1 MTLQPGFDITEA
13 IELLEICAI
22 LNETRVLGDPDKASA
37 PKIPPNT
44 VPKELPK
51 PPNWT
56 QVYGMP
62 ETSPPNYNYFEIWK
76 HKTVSNRYVV
86 GVRGTTGAKGSIVE
100 DIRALAIPATDKKG
114 NWHIR
119 QPYQFAADPRA
130 TVHIGFSTGLMS
142 IIDEIV
148 TQMQKFSSSGE
159 GPHEWFITGHSQG
172 AAVATLCRSYLQYQ
186 PLPGVE
192 NISYKTYV
200 FAQPKPGDT
209 YYGYDYERITYDYAS
224 RSSLGFR
231 VTNTYDW
238 VPQVPL
244 SIQRLKDLS
253 TPNPLTVYNPF
264 QLRTLGVNPLLQTI
278 LVLLEK
284 LNILTTLDYV
294 GCGTPIILPGT
305 QGENTEDPEDFFWQ
319 HHTNM
324 YYKLLT
330 EQFGVETTQV

>member
-22 LNETRVLGDPDKASA
+22 LNGKKIKGDPEKTV
-37 PKIPPNT
+37 PPLKIPPNT
-44 VPKELPK
+44 VPEKLPQPQNWEPIYEL
-51 PPNWT
+51 
-56 QVYGMP
+56 P
-62 ETSPPNYNYFEIWK
+62 ETSPPYYNYFEIWK
-76 HKTVSNRYVV
+76 HKTIPNRYVV
-86 GVRGTTGAKGSIVE
+86 GVRGTIHATGSIIE
-100 DIRALAIPATDKKG
+100 DVRALTIPATDKKG
-114 NWHIR
+114 NLYIR
-119 QPYQFAADPRA
+119 RPYQFAADPRA

-142 IIDEIV
+142 IIHNIV
-148 TQMQKFSSSGE
+148 TQMQKISSSE
-159 GPHEWFITGHSQG
+159 GGTHEWFITGHSQG

-209 YYGYDYERITYDYAS
+209 YYGYDYEKITYDYAS
-224 RSSLGFR
+224 RSSMGFR

-264 QLRTLGVNPLLQTI
+264 HFRNIGVNPLLN
-278 LVLLEK
+278 LLMVLLEK

-305 QGENTEDPEDFFWQ
+305 PSENTVDPKDFFWQ

-330 EQFGVETTQV
+330 EQFGVRNY